1 MLEQPKT
8 GRTLT
13 FFLVLLFLAIMFA
26 SAGQILLKY
35 STTSSTW
42 ALPSM
47 PMFNFYFFAAAFV
60 YLASML
66 FYTVALKGLPITLA
80 YPSMALSYVI
90 VSGFSNIVWK
100 TPFGLLQIVAL
111 VLMVIALGLLAFSD
125 STSFNS
131 SS

>member
-1 MLEQPKT
+1 M
-8 GRTLT
+8 T

-35 STTSSTW
+35 STTSNTW
-42 ALPSM
+42 ALPTM
-47 PMFNFYFFAAAFV
+47 PIFNFYFFAAALV

-125 STSFNS
+125 STSFDS